1 MTKVTSGVAI
11 VTLVVVAWIG
21 MSLTG
26 TNRVRASNFT
36 VMNLD
41 DSGDGSLRQAIL
53 DANANPG
60 ADTID
65 FQDELSG
72 TIPLTS
78 GELLITDGV
87 TINGPGVF
95 AITVSGTNSSRVFDI
110 AEAVTAT
117 ISGLTISDGKD
128 SNQGGGIINDGA
140 LTLANVVVS
149 GNTVTGPTGVGGGI
163 FNTGTVT
170 ITNSTLSGNSAFDGG
185 GALNGEGVSVI
196 YLMTITNS
204 TISGN
209 TATNGGGIFNN
220 NNSTL
225 TMTNCTVSG
234 NSATTLGGGIL
245 NNGTGSTANIRF
257 VTIAGNSASSGG
269 GISNNTGGTVNI
281 KNSIVANSTSGGDCS
296 NAGTLNVAGKNLTT
310 DGTCPGLD
318 MVPSTGTGGLNLGP
332 LQDNGGPT
340 QTHALLPGSVAIDAA
355 PDCTDVFVNPD
366 RPKVGAPKALVT
378 TDQRGVGRPQGS
390 ACDVGAYEL
399 VPCTTTPTV
408 ICPESFTTST
418 DATHCSAV
426 VDFTPAANCPC
437 ENGGGRKP
445 SPSKIVGVKAPVAP
459 NQGCMVSCA
468 PASGSTFP
476 LGTTTVTCTASDSFG
491 NTSEPCSFTITV
503 TDQTP
508 PAVSCPANI
517 TKSTDPDQCSA
528 VVNYTATANDNCDGP
543 LTPTCEPA
551 SGSTFQKGTTTV
563 TCTATD
569 SLENTGSCSFTVTVN
584 DTQQPS
590 ITCPANIT
598 KPTDPNLCSAV
609 VTYPAPTVSD
619 NCPDVG
625 TATCSPASGSTFPKG
640 TTTVTCSVSDAS
652 NNMAGCSFTVTVQD
666 TIPPTITC
674 PANVTQ
680 CNDTNQC
687 SAVVSYPAPGVND
700 NCPNATAACSPASG
714 SSFPKGT
721 TTVTCTA
728 TDAAGNQS
736 SPCTFTVTVND
747 CQNPTITCPANI
759 TRGTDPNQ
767 CSAVVSYPPPAVS
780 DNCPGVGTPTCAP
793 ASGSTFPKGTT
804 TVSCSVKDA
813 VNNSASCSFTVTVN
827 DTQPPSITC
836 PANVTKPT
844 DPNLCSAVV
853 TYPAPA
859 VSDNCPGVGVPTCS
873 PASGS
878 TFPKG
883 TTTVTCSVKD
893 ASNNMSAC
901 SFTVTVQDT
910 QPPTITCPPNITF
923 VAAAT
928 CPPTSSMPVNF
939 TVTASDNCPGV
950 TVVCRNQDG
959 VVVTSGLPFPVGTT
973 TVTCT
978 ATDTSGNTT
987 ACSFTISGFNF
998 CLQDEDNPGNVVL
1011 INALT
1016 GDYRFC
1022 CGGVPVAT
1030 GRGTLTTRGCI
1041 GSIDDAKGDRRVHIQ
1056 WDTSANGAGA
1066 GTAIVQVSPNKTIC
1080 QITDKKMTN
1089 NNCVCSNSPPAAKK

>member
-1 MTKVTSGVAI
+1 MLSGNSAVSGGAI
-11 VTLVVVAWIG
+11 SNDGTLTIG
-21 MSLTG
+21 ESTLSG
-26 TNRVRASNFT
+26 NSASN
-36 VMNLD
+36 
-41 DSGDGSLRQAIL
+41 I
-53 DANANPG
+53 
-60 ADTID
+60 
-65 FQDELSG
+65 
-72 TIPLTS
+72 
-78 GELLITDGV
+78 
-87 TINGPGVF
+87 
-95 AITVSGTNSSRVFDI
+95 
-110 AEAVTAT
+110 
-117 ISGLTISDGKD
+117 
-128 SNQGGGIINDGA
+128 GGGIDSE
-140 LTLANVVVS
+140 S
-149 GNTVTGPTGVGGGI
+149 GS
-163 FNTGTVT
+163 VT
-170 ITNSTLSGNSAFDGG
+170 ITNSTLSGNSSTGMGAAGG
-185 GALNGEGVSVI
+185 
-196 YLMTITNS
+196 
-204 TISGN
+204 
-209 TATNGGGIFNN
+209 GGGIANN
-220 NNSTL
+220 GNGTLTILNSTL
-225 TMTNCTVSG
+225 SG
-234 NSATTLGGGIL
+234 NSAATDVGGGIQ
-245 NNGTGSTANIRF
+245 NGAGTSNISF
-257 VTIAGNSASSGG
+257 TTLSGNSASSGG
-269 GISNNTGGTVNI
+269 GIANLAGQTMNI
-281 KNSIVANSTSGGDCS
+281 KNSIVANSTSGGDCF
-296 NAGTLNVAGKNLTT
+296 NAGTFNATGTNFTT
-310 DGTCPGLD
+310 NGVCPGFTQVTPAQLK
-318 MVPSTGTGGLNLGP
+318 LGP
-332 LQDNGGPT
+332 LADNGGPT

-625 TATCSPASGSTFPKG
+625 TPTCSPASGSTFPKG

-687 SAVVSYPAPGVND
+687 SAVVSYPAPQVND

-736 SPCTFTVTVND
+736 SPCSFTVTVND

-939 TVTASDNCPGV
+939 TGHSIRQLPG
-950 TVVCRNQDG
+950 RNRSLQKPGRRRCDLR
-959 VVVTSGLPFPVGTT
+959 VALP
-973 TVTCT
+973 
-978 ATDTSGNTT
+978 
-987 ACSFTISGFNF
+987 
-998 CLQDEDNPGNVVL
+998 
-1011 INALT
+1011 
-1016 GDYRFC
+1016 
-1022 CGGVPVAT
+1022 
-1030 GRGTLTTRGCI
+1030 GR
-1041 GSIDDAKGDRRVHIQ
+1041 
-1056 WDTSANGAGA
+1056 
-1066 GTAIVQVSPNKTIC
+1066 
-1080 QITDKKMTN
+1080 N
-1089 NNCVCSNSPPAAKK
+1089 NHRHLHGY